1 MFLLT
6 PAPPHRLAQ
15 SAALRCAPAV
25 TFGDVIMDA
34 SLCPPRSR
42 RSTPIASLGF
52 SIAPD
57 NRRHAVY
64 DSARSRSADGPPRPS
79 CLQEPT
85 PSPYSYEEM
94 SIVHDLSLDEIV
106 RIDPDVMHGTPCFA
120 GTRVP
125 VETLLDYV
133 AEGDTIDAFL
143 ADFPSVKRQQA
154 TGLLA
159 LAQERLVESLSSR

>member
-1 MFLLT
+1 
-6 PAPPHRLAQ
+6 
-15 SAALRCAPAV
+15 
-25 TFGDVIMDA
+25 
-34 SLCPPRSR
+34 
-42 RSTPIASLGF
+42 
-52 SIAPD
+52 
-57 NRRHAVY
+57 
-64 DSARSRSADGPPRPS
+64 
-79 CLQEPT
+79 
-85 PSPYSYEEM
+85 M

-120 GTRVP
+120 STRVP